1 MDKREFTERLKL
13 MYGPI
18 FERAVEYIEVSPT
31 EMIVKTGDGLVYLYD
46 TWGDTIRH
54 MPSGIDM
61 NRDRFAMEV
70 GERIRRIM
78 DKKGITQEEL
88 SNKTG
93 ISQSVISR
101 YILGKNILG
110 LYTADK
116 ISRAL
121 GCNLDDLFYRY

>member
-13 MYGPI
+13 MHRPI
-18 FERAVEYIEVSPT
+18 FERAVEYEEVSPT
-31 EMIVKTGDGLVYLYD
+31 EMIVKTNDGHVYLYD

-54 MPSGIDM
+54 MPSDSDM
-61 NRDRFAMEV
+61 DKDRFAMEV

-78 DKKGITQEEL
+78 DKRGITQEEL

-93 ISQSVISR
+93 ISQSAISR

-110 LYTADK
+110 LLTADK

-121 GCNLDDLFYRY
+121 GCSVDDLFYRY